1 MLSGQDARSHY
12 LSSIQVWGPSG
23 QLWLAQVTPAACH
36 LPCESQEADSS
47 DRLLQQLQEQLTRAT
62 PDSLYG
68 NFTIKT
74 ARGPGREQLCT

>member
-12 LSSIQVWGPSG
+12 LSSIQVWGPFE